1 MNIQLVSGPTNN
13 SYTMNFLAQ
22 KMILLP
28 TLIFLSGSNCVEIS
42 SENDHS
48 DSGAVSLKISKTDD
62 LTEIHY
68 DATDIKLASGR
79 DAEARPFKRSSQV
92 RKVFKLPKIIS
103 IVRSQF

>member
-1 MNIQLVSGPTNN
+1 MVILTTA
-13 SYTMNFLAQ
+13 TMNVLMQ

-28 TLIFLSGSNCVEIS
+28 TLIFLSGSNCDEIS

-48 DSGAVSLKISKTDD
+48 DSGAVSLKIFKTDD
-62 LTEIHY
+62 LTEIYY
-68 DATDIKLASGR
+68 DALRR
-79 DAEARPFKRSSQV
+79 DAKARPSKRSSQV